1 MGSARD
7 SRVCQSGS
15 AKIALTGMDRCIA
28 AWSALRIALG
38 PDEDDEILDHLAQ
51 LSAIRRETENLFP
64 NARAFVR
71 PGFDA

>member
-1 MGSARD
+1 
-7 SRVCQSGS
+7 
-15 AKIALTGMDRCIA
+15 MDRCIA